1 MKYCQKCGKE
11 LLDEAVIC
19 PNCGCAVTPIQ
30 QETSIPMESAFVT
43 ETTNPQRRESDSS
56 ANMALLFAFLVPIVG
71 IILGV
76 INMGKY
82 QTKKYKDR
90 CVAAVI
96 VGAIM
101 QIILIAFIMN
111 V

>member
-1 MKYCQKCGKE
+1 MKFCQKCGKE

-19 PNCGCAVTPIQ
+19 PNCGCTVAPIQ
-30 QETSIPMESAFVT
+30 TSAPISETSAFAT
-43 ETTNPQRRESDSS
+43 EDKNPQTRESDSN
-56 ANMALLFAFLVPIVG
+56 ANMALLFAFFIPIVG
-71 IILGV
+71 IVIGL

-96 VGAIM
+96 VGVIV

>member
-1 MKYCQKCGKE
+1 
-11 LLDEAVIC
+11 
-19 PNCGCAVTPIQ
+19 
-30 QETSIPMESAFVT
+30 
-43 ETTNPQRRESDSS
+43 
-56 ANMALLFAFLVPIVG
+56 MALLFAFFIPIVG
-71 IILGV
+71 IVIGL

-96 VGAIM
+96 VGVIV